1 MGCELTQSVYKNM
14 EKLIIE
20 GGNRLTGEIKIT
32 GFKNAALPILAGTV
46 LAGDKCVLNNLPG
59 IEDIECLKEIMKCI
73 GAKIAVDPNGKT
85 IVDTSKIDECK
96 APHELSSRIRASYY
110 LLGAGLGRFKSVEI
124 SLPGGCNIG
133 SRPIDLHIKGFEA
146 LGAKVEISHGII
158 RCSAKKLVGADIY
171 MDMVSVG
178 ATINIMF
185 AASMAEGTTI
195 IRNAAKEPHIVDI
208 ANLINSMGG
217 KVVGAGTDTIKI
229 LGVKK
234 LHGAEHTVIP
244 DQIEAGTYMVAAAGT
259 GGDVTLKNVIPTHLE
274 AITAKLR
281 EMDVEVLEFEDSL
294 RVIGKENL
302 KSINIK
308 TLPYPGFP
316 TDLQQPMTTLLTK
329 ASGTSIVNENMFEG
343 RFKFVDELNRMG
355 ADIMVEG
362 RTAVIQG
369 AKDLSGA
376 EVRATDLRAGAALI
390 IAGLMANGTT
400 VVNEPYHIYRGYEN
414 IEDKLISL
422 GANIKKIESDQENLK
437 SS

>member
-1 MGCELTQSVYKNM
+1 M

-20 GGNRLTGEIKIT
+20 GGTKLSGEVSIT

-46 LAGDKCVLNNLPG
+46 LAGDKCTINNLPK
-59 IEDIECLKEIMKCI
+59 IEDIECLKEIMRCI
-73 GAKIAVDPNGKT
+73 GAKIATDRDGRTK
-85 IVDTSKIDECK
+85 VDTSSIGECK

-146 LGAKVEISHGII
+146 LGAKVEINHGII
-158 RCSAKKLVGADIY
+158 SCKADKLVGADIY
-171 MDMVSVG
+171 MDTVSVG

-195 IRNAAKEPHIVDI
+195 IRNAAREPHIVDI
-208 ANLINSMGG
+208 ANLLNSMGG
-217 KVVGAGTDTIKI
+217 KVVGAGTDTVKI
-229 LGVKK
+229 TGVES

-281 EMDVEVLEFEDSL
+281 EMDVEVLEYEDSI
-294 RVIGKENL
+294 RVIGKDSLN
-302 KSINIK
+302 SINIK

-316 TDLQQPMTTLLTK
+316 TDLQQPMTTLLTR

-369 AKDLSGA
+369 AKKLSGA

-390 IAGLMANGTT
+390 IAGLMAEGTT
-400 VVNEPYHIYRGYEN
+400 VLNEPYHIYRGYEN
-414 IEDKLISL
+414 IEDKLIAL
-422 GANIKKIESDQENLK
+422 GARITKVESAEESLK
-437 SS
+437 TS

>member
-1 MGCELTQSVYKNM
+1 M

-20 GGNRLTGEIKIT
+20 GGTKLSGEVSIT

-46 LAGDKCVLNNLPG
+46 LAGDKCTINNLPK
-59 IEDIECLKEIMKCI
+59 IEDIECLKEIMRCI
-73 GAKIAVDPNGKT
+73 GAKIATDRDGKT
-85 IVDTSKIDECK
+85 KVDTSSIKECK

-110 LLGAGLGRFKSVEI
+110 LLGAGLGRFKNVEI

-146 LGAKVEISHGII
+146 LGAKVEINHGII
-158 RCSAKKLVGADIY
+158 SCKADKLVGADIY
-171 MDMVSVG
+171 MDTVSVG

-195 IRNAAKEPHIVDI
+195 IRNAAREPHIVDI
-208 ANLINSMGG
+208 ANLLNSMGG
-217 KVVGAGTDTIKI
+217 KVIGAGTDTVKI
-229 LGVKK
+229 TGVDS
-234 LHGAEHTVIP
+234 LHGTEHTVIP

-281 EMDVEVLEFEDSL
+281 EMDVEVLEYEDSI
-294 RVIGKENL
+294 RVIGNDNL
-302 KSINIK
+302 RSINIK

-316 TDLQQPMTTLLTK
+316 TDLQQPMTTLLTR
-329 ASGTSIVNENMFEG
+329 AAGTSIVNENMFEG

-362 RTAVIQG
+362 RTAVVQG
-369 AKDLSGA
+369 AKSLSGA

-390 IAGLMANGTT
+390 IAGLMAEGTT

-414 IEDKLISL
+414 IEDKLIAL
-422 GANIKKIESDQENLK
+422 GARITKVESAEENLK
-437 SS
+437 TS

>member
-1 MGCELTQSVYKNM
+1 M

-20 GGNRLTGEIKIT
+20 GGAKLQGEVSIT
-32 GFKNAALPILAGTV
+32 GFKNAALPILAGTI
-46 LAGDKCVLNNLPG
+46 LAGDKCIIDNLPK
-59 IEDIECLKEIMKCI
+59 IEDIECLKEIMRSI
-73 GAKIAVDPNGKT
+73 GAKIATDQNGRTK
-85 IVDTSKIDECK
+85 VDTSSISECN

-146 LGAKVEISHGII
+146 LGAKVEINHGII
-158 RCSAKKLVGADIY
+158 SCKAEKLVGADIY
-171 MDMVSVG
+171 MDAVSVG
-178 ATINIMF
+178 ATINIIF
-185 AASMAEGTTI
+185 AAAMAEGTTV
-195 IRNAAKEPHIVDI
+195 IRNAAREPHIVDI

-229 LGVKK
+229 TGVDS
-234 LHGAEHTVIP
+234 LHGTEHTVIP

-259 GGDVTLKNVIPTHLE
+259 GGDITLRNVVPTHLE

-281 EMDVEVLEFEDSL
+281 EMDVEVLEYEDSI
-294 RVIGKENL
+294 RVIGKDRL
-302 KSINIK
+302 RSINIK

-362 RTAVIQG
+362 RTAVVQG
-369 AKDLSGA
+369 AKNLSGA

-390 IAGLMANGTT
+390 IAGLMAEGTT

-414 IEDKLISL
+414 IEEKLIAL
-422 GANIKKIESDQENLK
+422 GAKITKVESAEENLK
-437 SS
+437 TS